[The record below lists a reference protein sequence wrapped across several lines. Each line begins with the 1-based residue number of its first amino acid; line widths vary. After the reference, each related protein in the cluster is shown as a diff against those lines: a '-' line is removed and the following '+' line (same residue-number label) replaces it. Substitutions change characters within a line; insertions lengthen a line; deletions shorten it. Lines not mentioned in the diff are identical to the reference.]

1 MTPSAVLKRGEKIDP
16 AAKRNAIQIS
26 ISVNNM
32 KGVCRLEKCRTL
44 KSEKKTSCNR
54 EQAALFHQA
63 VITTHTEK
71 STSSQTGL
79 GILKTNKPVSFS
91 TSKPVPR

>member
-16 AAKRNAIQIS
+16 AAKRNAIQIR

-32 KGVCRLEKCRTL
+32 KGVCRLAKCRTL
-44 KSEKKTSCNR
+44 KSEKKTSCSR
-54 EQAALFHQA
+54 EAALFHQA
-63 VITTHTEK
+63 VITTRTEK
-71 STSSQTGL
+71 STLAQTSL

>member
-16 AAKRNAIQIS
+16 AAHRNASRVS

-63 VITTHTEK
+63 VITTHTKK
-71 STSSQTGL
+71 STSSQIGL

-91 TSKPVPR
+91 TSTRASR